1 MVVVQGCV
9 TIGELCEHHPMR
21 MIHKMII
28 WCAANHQPLS
38 SWTWDNRLLTYS
50 PTCSACVWFCWLL
63 YFVQQPVLWQ
73 YLVLALGGPSTFGT
87 NLSID
92 KNGLSVIMHKYNE
105 PKKEFHFD
113 SRTDRTLKCVYAV
126 CVQTKL
132 FSKLF
137 CVPQQ
142 QGLASTKLI
151 EQEVSCGIG
160 GQATFG
166 IFVSVCKL

>member
-1 MVVVQGCV
+1 M
-9 TIGELCEHHPMR
+9 
-21 MIHKMII
+21 
-28 WCAANHQPLS
+28 
-38 SWTWDNRLLTYS
+38 
-50 PTCSACVWFCWLL
+50 
-63 YFVQQPVLWQ
+63 YFVQQPFLWQ
-73 YLVLALGGPSTFGT
+73 YLVLASGGASTFST
-87 NLSID
+87 KLSID
-92 KNGLSVIMHKYNE
+92 KNDLSVIMHKYAE
-105 PKKEFHFD
+105 KEEEKDCHLD
-113 SRTDRTLKCVYAV
+113 SRTDRTLKCVFVV
-126 CVQTKL
+126 CMLCVCRQKL